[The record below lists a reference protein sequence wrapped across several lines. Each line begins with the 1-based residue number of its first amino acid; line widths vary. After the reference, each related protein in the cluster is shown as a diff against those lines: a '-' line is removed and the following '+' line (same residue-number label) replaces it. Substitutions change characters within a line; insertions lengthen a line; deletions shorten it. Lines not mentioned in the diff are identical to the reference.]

1 MLVLEGAKIY
11 DKGVLVKTLELA
23 EGQKS
28 DRFVIC
34 ENLRFGSLR
43 EVKGGSAPM
52 HITEA
57 AKGRKV
63 LLTLE
68 GVFQRSDTVNANNR
82 IYPDSIW
89 KKSIDEDGGAFR
101 KRLSAGEVL
110 SESDHPKDGET
121 LLTRVAGVV
130 EDIWRDE
137 NDRKVI
143 RGRIHVLD
151 TTSGR
156 NLLAIHQGGGHLGVS
171 SRGQGSVVRLD
182 GKDVVQ
188 EDFALDTWDLVH
200 NPSTPGAYPNE
211 VEESMTPVTRRSW
224 GRAPKL
230 VLTETQQSSSS
241 TSILERVSTLSVQPG
256 ATIPEAISSIRRAY
270 REAYHVD
277 GPLSEEESNALS
289 LFVQSRLDGN
299 QKTGVGPVVARISVR
314 SGPLCETVATIEIR
328 AGSVPELRKKL
339 DERLGKVRGVVE
351 VEIDRSEEVYEECT
365 QRFATLLNAQSKTL
379 TEQTA
384 KVSEA
389 EKTIESLRGASTEMS
404 SRLAVAKT
412 LITQFAE
419 RVKTAETASKDLSLT
434 EQAAENLVEALSV
447 EFREEG
453 LRAAIAAIAATHPG
467 LPRLVEELSQANSLT
482 EAIAITKR
490 LKNARSGLIEREPTG
505 LRDARCDEA
514 LTLSLREGEAQVLAN
529 TKEKRLA
536 PELQATKQIVETLQ
550 ERGFK

>member
-11 DKGVLVKTLELA
+11 DKGVLVQTLDLA

-43 EVKGGSAPM
+43 EVKGGTTPLC
-52 HITEA
+52 ITEA
-57 AKGRKV
+57 TKNRKV

-130 EDIWRDE
+130 EDIWRDD
-137 NDRKVI
+137 NDRKII
-143 RGRIHVLD
+143 RGRIHILD

-188 EDFALDTWDLVH
+188 EDFALDTWDIVH
-200 NPSTPGAYPNE
+200 NPSTPGAYPSE
-211 VEESMTPVTRRSW
+211 VEESTDPIVRSKP
-224 GRAPKL
+224 A
-230 VLTETQQSSSS
+230 LTETRQLPSSA
-241 TSILERVSTLSVQPG
+241 SILERVSTLPVPKGASISETLSSV
-256 ATIPEAISSIRRAY
+256 RRAY
-270 REAYHVD
+270 REAYHVT
-277 GPLSEEESNALS
+277 GPLSEAESNAVS
-289 LFVQSRLDGN
+289 FFVQSHIDGH
-299 QKTGVGPVVARISVR
+299 QKVGSGPVIARISVR
-314 SGPLCETVATIEIR
+314 SGPLCEAVATIEIR
-328 AGSVPELRKKL
+328 AASVPELRKQL
-339 DERLGKVRGVVE
+339 DERLGKIRGVVE
-351 VEIDRSEEVYEECT
+351 VEIDRTEEVYEECT
-365 QRFATLLNAQSKTL
+365 QRFATLLEAQSKTL

-384 KVSEA
+384 RVAQAEA
-389 EKTIESLRGASTEMS
+389 LIESLRAASSEMS
-404 SRLAVAKT
+404 SRLAAAKT
-412 LITQFAE
+412 LISQFAE
-419 RVKTAETASKDLSLT
+419 RVRTAEEASQDLTLT
-434 EQAAENLVEALSV
+434 EQAAERLVEAMSV

-490 LKNARSGLIEREPTG
+490 LRNARGGLIEREPTG
-505 LRDARCDEA
+505 VRENRCNEA
-514 LTLSLREGEAQVLAN
+514 LVLSLREGDAQVQAGS
-529 TKEKRLA
+529 KEKRLT
-536 PELQATKQIVETLQ
+536 PELRATKQIVETLQ